1 MIGTIRKHQ
10 TWLWVF
16 IIVAVVV
23 SFVIYFTPGVTLDNS
38 GAPRSAFGSMN
49 GRAIERKQYM
59 IAYNEARIRQFLRSG
74 QWPDGGEAR
83 RMGFDLDRQAR
94 ERLVLMDR
102 MERLG
107 IEVPDA
113 TVAAWIQDNFSNPSQ
128 PGSARQMYDTLVRE
142 LARRGVTESDLARY
156 IRHEIG
162 IGHLLDLTA
171 VASSLVT
178 PREAEARYRQQ
189 NERLQAEAAVFSL
202 SNHLA
207 AVHLDPE
214 RLATW
219 FTNRQ
224 HFYRAPEKVQV
235 QYVRF
240 DATNFLAQAETIL
253 ARRTN
258 LVAEI
263 EARYLQAGASRFID
277 TNGQVMPPDAAKARI
292 REQMLQEDAKLAA
305 RKEAAL
311 FGTELEKLQPAK
323 AENLATIAQ
332 QKGLPVNTT
341 APFSEMEGPREIRAR
356 QDFTRTAFSLTP
368 ERPLSRAIVGED
380 AVFILALQARFPSEI
395 PTLEAVRDRVTQD
408 FRREEAMLLA
418 RQSATNFVTTLT
430 NELAAGKTFT
440 ELTTQAGATWLGLPT
455 FGPGSRNLEGW
466 DRRVNLEQVK
476 LVTANLQT
484 NTTSGPILSAD
495 GAFVLFLK
503 SREPAAD
510 TEVQEALA
518 SYLKELQD
526 ERRFEGF
533 SDWFRRQIE
542 LTRID
547 MPAPEAEAP

>member
-23 SFVIYFTPGVTLDNS
+23 SFVIYFTPGVTLDRS

-74 QWPDGGEAR
+74 QWPDSGEAR

-189 NERLQAEAAVFSL
+189 NERLQAEAAVFSH

-311 FGTELEKLQPAK
+311 FGTELEKLQPAS
-323 AENLATIAQ
+323 AENLATLAQ

-341 APFSEMEGPREIRAR
+341 APFSEIEGPREIRAR

-395 PTLEAVRDRVTQD
+395 PALDTVRDRVTQD

-430 NELAAGKTFT
+430 NGLAAGKTFT
-440 ELTTQAGATWLGLPT
+440 ELATQAGATWLGLPT

-510 TEVQEALA
+510 TEVKEALA

-533 SDWFRRQIE
+533 SEWFRRQIE